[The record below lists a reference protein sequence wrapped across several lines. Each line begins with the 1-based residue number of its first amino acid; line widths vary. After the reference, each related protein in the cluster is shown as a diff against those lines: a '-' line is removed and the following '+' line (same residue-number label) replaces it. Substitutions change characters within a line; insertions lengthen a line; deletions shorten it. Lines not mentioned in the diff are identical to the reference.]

1 MVTSHDLI
9 ALPLV
14 LLAATGAALVAR
26 QARPDSWPRSLL
38 LIVLV
43 LAGWSAMVSEGMI
56 SNYVRWL
63 YFRVN
68 WVLAVI
74 PVLTVVL
81 WRLTRRWSD
90 RLVTRSWISAA
101 FVFISLATITTGEY
115 GTVAFNGAAGLT
127 ACLTDRSAW
136 LPTSVADLFTD
147 LLPNLALFAPFG
159 YGLAAL
165 GWRWRRVLMT
175 AALLSLTIEL
185 YQALFTDRVCSP
197 RDLACNA
204 LGAVVGAAVLFL
216 VYGGPGRS
224 RQTSDRAHRAERV
237 AR

>member
-1 MVTSHDLI
+1 MPTSHDLI

-14 LLAATGAALVAR
+14 LLAATSAALVAR

-38 LIVLV
+38 LVV
-43 LAGWSAMVSEGMI
+43 LALAGRAGMASEGMI

-63 YFRVN
+63 YFRVD
-68 WVLAVI
+68 WVLALI
-74 PVLTVVL
+74 PILTLVL
-81 WRLTRRWSD
+81 WRLMRRWSN
-90 RLVTRSWISAA
+90 RLVARSWISAA
-101 FVFISLATITTGEY
+101 FVFVALATITTDEY
-115 GTVAFNGAAGLT
+115 GTVAFNGSAGL
-127 ACLTDRSAW
+127 AVCLTDRSAW
-136 LPTSVADLFTD
+136 LPTSAGELFTD

-165 GWRWRRVLMT
+165 GWRWPRVLMT

-185 YQALFTDRVCSP
+185 YQALFTDRVCAP

-216 VYGGPGRS
+216 VCGGPGRS
-224 RQTSDRAHRAERV
+224 RQTSDRTHQAQKATR
-237 AR
+237 